1 MITITNITKGTKG
14 IQKYLLKIN
23 DKEICI
29 FEHNRDRGL
38 VVLLKEAADAV
49 SEKEKNKN

>member
-1 MITITNITKGTKG
+1 MITITNITKGAKG
-14 IQKYLLKIN
+14 IQKYSLKIN

-38 VVLLKEAADAV
+38 IVLLKEAAEAV
-49 SEKEKNKN
+49 LEKERNEK

>member
-14 IQKYLLKIN
+14 IQKYLLKVN
-23 DKEICI
+23 DKEICT

-38 VVLLKEAADAV
+38 VVLLKEAAGAV
-49 SEKEKNKN
+49 LEKERNKN